1 MALDVQS
8 LLESLSDAP
17 DVSQGPVLE
26 RVIWTLLAFS
36 IIIVA
41 LRFYAKIK
49 KARRLFV
56 DDYLMLIALAFAIA
70 HAALT
75 QVSVDAGLGRH
86 LVYIPLGHLPRTMK
100 YGVLSLLPGF
110 LSPMFGRLSF
120 SYTLLYLIDTDARIK
135 SWPVY
140 ASIFMQAAINIIG
153 VIVFYSQCG
162 SEVDAFWKL
171 EKQLRFDEICWN
183 PRIQTDYGYFM
194 GSWNTVTD
202 FYLAVL
208 PAILI
213 HHSTMS
219 LKRKVGVAALLCLSF
234 LAMASSIVKTY
245 EAKVLSVFSDYTYS
259 LCAYVI
265 ALSVELNV
273 VIITA
278 SLPFLRPLVPKKW
291 QTRQQPLPALHDIPI
306 HQRTRQGHIPLS
318 SGYTSK
324 NHSRTNTIEMTSPIS
339 PTSPNAMGFQPAASG
354 NWVLRSDHGAITV
367 TTEVEVTYEKME
379 APFVHAALVGLIQG
393 EIMNPRL
400 RRV

>member
-26 RVIWTLLAFS
+26 RVVWTLLAFS
-36 IIIVA
+36 IVIVT
-41 LRFYAKIK
+41 LRFYAKFK

-56 DDYLMLIALAFAIA
+56 DDYLMLIALVCCQPVLSSKLISTDRLQAFAIV

-86 LVYIPLGHLPRTMK
+86 IVYIPLDHLRRTMK

-120 SYTLLYLIDTDARIK
+120 SCTLLYLIDTDARIK

-162 SEVDAFWKL
+162 SEVDAFWTL

-202 FYLAVL
+202 VYLAVL

-213 HHSTMS
+213 HHTTMS

-245 EAKVLSVFSDYTYS
+245 EVSAFAT
-259 LCAYVI
+259 
-265 ALSVELNV
+265 
-273 VIITA
+273 
-278 SLPFLRPLVPKKW
+278 FF
-291 QTRQQPLPALHDIPI
+291 
-306 HQRTRQGHIPLS
+306 
-318 SGYTSK
+318 
-324 NHSRTNTIEMTSPIS
+324 
-339 PTSPNAMGFQPAASG
+339 SPNS
-354 NWVLRSDHGAITV
+354 TV
-367 TTEVEVTYEKME
+367 S
-379 APFVHAALVGLIQG
+379 
-393 EIMNPRL
+393 
-400 RRV
+400 